1 MKWWVPLIDGYGEEP
16 DFELLKLRYLASG
29 YLELSPYAYRIVP
42 GVRELVVQHILA
54 ARNWQ
59 ELFDLSKIRE
69 EHDAKGSG
77 DSL

>member
-1 MKWWVPLIDGYGEEP
+1 MEWWAPLIDGYGEEP

-29 YLELSPYAYRIVP
+29 YLELSPHAYRIVP